1 MNARAVALLLLAG
14 SVPLARGQVERIW
27 LTHRS
32 PSPDRVIV
40 NWQTVAPGES
50 TVLYRAGDGPEQ
62 RVSKPGSRLRHEIE
76 IPLDARD
83 AAYRYSVQSGAQT
96 SPPASFQGP
105 PSKELRVAVVA
116 DWGFARRDL
125 GALLRDAPHLL
136 LSAGDNVPDLHS
148 FPGAT
153 PTNRS
158 RAFERLIDSAPELF
172 RTTPFLPV
180 LGNHDREV
188 RPRGPRPPAEPVY
201 DVEARDFLSFFPLP
215 GDGWKWRFEFPAFDV
230 RFAAL
235 DLSHISDQGTTW
247 QTCHPLGPD
256 SAQLQWY
263 RGEVGPDR
271 PGFVVTLYN
280 ERHASVRAQAGGEWG
295 RLLARG
301 TLAITGFGH
310 FAERAEVDGVGFY
323 NVSLDGR
330 GAQYPDPQKRFLAGG
345 DAYLLMTFR
354 AGAADMTAEIK
365 GVGGAVLDRKTW
377 TRRAASVP

>member
-1 MNARAVALLLLAG
+1 MNRCLAALLVAAG
-14 SVPLARGQVERIW
+14 SASLARGQVERVW

-32 PSPDRVIV
+32 PSPERVVV
-40 NWQTVAPGES
+40 NWQTAAPGDS

-62 RVSKPGSRLRHEIE
+62 RVAQPGSRMRHQVE
-76 IPLDARD
+76 IPLSARD
-83 AAYRYSVQSGAQT
+83 TDYRYTVQSGAQT
-96 SPPASFQGP
+96 SMPAVLRGP
-105 PSKELRVAVVA
+105 PSRELRVAVVA

-125 GALLRDAPHLL
+125 GALLGDAPHLL

-153 PTNRS
+153 PTNRC

-172 RTTPFLPV
+172 RSIPFLPA
-180 LGNHDREV
+180 LGNHDREI

-230 RFAAL
+230 RFVAL
-235 DLSHISDQGTTW
+235 DMSHLSDQGTTW
-247 QTCHPLGPD
+247 QTCHPPGPD
-256 SAQLQWY
+256 SAQLRWY

-280 ERHASVRAQAGGEWG
+280 ERHASVRGQAGGEWG

-310 FAERAEVDGVGFY
+310 FAERAEADGVGFY

-330 GAQYPDPQKRFLAGG
+330 GTHYPDPQSRFLAGE

-354 AGAADMTAEIK
+354 AGATEATVEIK
-365 GVGGAVLDRKTW
+365 SVGGAVLDRKTW
-377 TRRAASVP
+377 PQRAASVP